1 MVLHSCDV
9 RLCVEKKH
17 IYAGT
22 HAKNMADMVA
32 RRRTQRGENHHES
45 KLTMK
50 DVIEIRWLYP
60 TQSTRKLS
68 IRYGVSQ
75 TNIRAVLSRKTWGWV
90 R

>member
-9 RLCVEKKH
+9 RLCVEEKH

-32 RRRTQRGENHHES
+32 RKRTQRGENHHES
-45 KLTMK
+45 KLTK
-50 DVIEIRWLYP
+50 LDIVEIRSLYP
-60 TQSTRKLS
+60 VQSTRKLS
-68 IRYGVSQ
+68 TKYGVSQ
-75 TNIRAVLSRKTWGWV
+75 TNIRMIISKKTWGWV